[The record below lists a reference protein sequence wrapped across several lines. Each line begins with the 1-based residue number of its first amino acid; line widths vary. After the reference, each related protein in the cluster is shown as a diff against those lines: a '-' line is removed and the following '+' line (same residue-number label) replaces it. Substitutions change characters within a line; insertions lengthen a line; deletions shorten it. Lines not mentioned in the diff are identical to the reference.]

1 MSDRSRRI
9 VRCAIYTRKSSE
21 EGLEQDFNSLQA
33 QREACEAY
41 IKSQRHEGWKL
52 LETAY
57 DDGGFSGGSMERPG
71 LKQLLEDI
79 HARRVDIVVVYKV
92 DRLTRSLAD
101 FAKIVETF
109 DSQNVSF
116 VSVTQQF
123 NTTTSMGRLTLNVLL
138 SFAQFEREVTGER
151 IRDKVAASKKKGMW
165 MGGYVPLGYTAI
177 QKRLIINEPEAKLIR
192 EIFSLYLKRKNV
204 RLVAEDLQRRKIIR
218 PSTTAKTGRAYGKT
232 NFSRGL
238 LYKMLSNPIYV
249 GEIEH
254 HGERFKSQHEAIVDQ
269 KIWHSVQQL
278 LAKNSKERKFP
289 TNAKAPS
296 LLAGLLFDEAGRKWT
311 TSHAAKGSRRYRYY
325 ASPVVGLNSKKEN
338 LPAGQLENAVI
349 NALVS
354 FLKDRAKIIELA
366 KQADTHIDVVSLNKR
381 AVETA
386 GRIKSVDR
394 FEIRECLVAIVY
406 RVVVSEEGLLVEIST
421 EGLFEFLDG
430 RLRAK
435 QPHSTNDENKARN
448 DVIHTLRVPLRR
460 KGALARTRSD
470 ESEAVSTYEV
480 SLLKAVARAVSW
492 FDDLRRGKVVDF
504 QELAARERMTASS
517 VARILR
523 LAFLEPAIIEM
534 ILQERACEFISSPRD
549 LMRTEDLPSIWVVQ
563 RDSFGI

>member
-1 MSDRSRRI
+1 MSDRSRRTI
-9 VRCAIYTRKSSE
+9 RCAIYTRKSSE

-52 LETAY
+52 IETAY

-71 LKQLLEDI
+71 LKRLLEDI
-79 HARRVDIVVVYKV
+79 HARRIDIVVVYKV

-165 MGGYVPLGYTAI
+165 MGGYVPLGYRAI
-177 QKRLIINEPEAKLIR
+177 QKRLVINEPEARLIR
-192 EIFSLYLKRKNV
+192 KIFTLYLKRKNV

-218 PSTTAKTGRAYGKT
+218 PSTTAKTGRSYGKT

-254 HGERFKSQHEAIVDQ
+254 RGERFKSQHEAIVDQ
-269 KIWHSVQQL
+269 KAWNSVQQL

-289 TNAKAPS
+289 TNAKS
-296 LLAGLLFDEAGRKWT
+296 TNLLAGFLFDEEGRKWT
-311 TSHAAKGSRRYRYY
+311 TSHASKGSRRYRYY
-325 ASPVVGLNSKKEN
+325 VSPAAGLNSKRQN
-338 LPAGQLENAVI
+338 LPAGQLESAVI

-354 FLKDRAKIIELA
+354 FLQDRAKIIELA
-366 KQADTHIDVVSLNKR
+366 KQVDTHIDVLSLNKR

-394 FEIRECLVAIVY
+394 SEIRECLEAIVY
-406 RVVVSEEGLLVEIST
+406 RVVVSGESLLVEVST

-430 RLRAK
+430 RPQAK
-435 QPHSTNDENKARN
+435 LARLISSKN
-448 DVIHTLRVPLRR
+448 GANNEVIHTLQVQLKTKR
-460 KGALARTRSD
+460 ALVRMNSNK
-470 ESEAVSTYEV
+470 VSTSTIDI
-480 SLLKAVARAVSW
+480 SLLKLVACAVSW
-492 FDDLRRGKVVDF
+492 FDDLKRGKVTNLRD
-504 QELAARERMTASS
+504 LAIREGMTASS
-517 VARILR
+517 VVRILR
-523 LAFLEPAIIEM
+523 VAFLKPATINN
-534 ILQERACEFISSPRD
+534 ILAGKLDEEISARSLIRNENTS
-549 LMRTEDLPSIWVVQ
+549 L
-563 RDSFGI
+563 FGSWK

>member
-1 MSDRSRRI
+1 MSDRSRRPI
-9 VRCAIYTRKSSE
+9 RCAIYTRKSSE

-41 IKSQRHEGWKL
+41 IKSQCHEGWKL

-57 DDGGFSGGSMERPG
+57 DDGGFSGGTMERPG
-71 LKQLLEDI
+71 LKRLLEDI
-79 HARRVDIVVVYKV
+79 HARKVDIVVVYKV

-165 MGGYVPLGYTAI
+165 MGGYVPLGYRAI
-177 QKRLIINEPEAKLIR
+177 QKRLIINELEAKLIR

-204 RLVAEDLQRRKIIR
+204 RLVAEELQRRKVIR
-218 PSTTAKTGRAYGKT
+218 PATTAKTGRAYGKT

-254 HGERFKSQHEAIVDQ
+254 RGERFKSQHEAIVDQ
-269 KIWHSVQQL
+269 NAWNSVQQQ
-278 LAKNSKERKFP
+278 LAKNAKERKFP
-289 TNAKAPS
+289 TNAKAPN
-296 LLAGLLFDEAGRKWT
+296 LLASLLFDEQGRKWT

-325 ASPVVGLNSKKEN
+325 VSPAVGLNAKKQSI
-338 LPAGQLENAVI
+338 PAGQLEGAVI
-349 NALVS
+349 NALAS

-366 KQADTHIDVVSLNKR
+366 KQADTQIDVLSLCKR
-381 AVETA
+381 AAETA
-386 GRIKSVDR
+386 ERIKSADSSK
-394 FEIRECLVAIVY
+394 IRGSIENIV
-406 RVVVSEEGLLVEIST
+406 RGVVLSKDDLLVEISS
-421 EGLFEFLDG
+421 EGLLQLLEN
-430 RLRAK
+430 RPAAK
-435 QPHSTNDENKARN
+435 QARSTKSEASNE
-448 DVIHTLRVPLRR
+448 VIHTLRVSLRAKMPLV
-460 KGALARTRSD
+460 RTRSD
-470 ESEAVSTYEV
+470 ELEV
-480 SLLKAVARAVSW
+480 ASAPDASLLKAVARAVSW
-492 FDDLRRGKVVDF
+492 FDDLKRGNVADF
-504 QELAARERMTASS
+504 RDLAKREGITASS
-517 VARILR
+517 AARMLR
-523 LAFLEPAIIEM
+523 LAFLQPAVINE
-534 ILQERACEFISSPRD
+534 ILACKTQTLTPTRH
-549 LMRTEDLPSIWVVQ
+549 LL
-563 RDSFGI
+563 RDSDLSLIWTDKDL